1 MKFVGPRYGH
11 VLINGVNYAYVENLG
26 FRWQHLLFPGVGTPA
41 VHFQPAF
48 TGYESSAPSGHL
60 HLMVAMPL
68 GPDDITP
75 SDGGSIE
82 SNAPQDSVGGIA
94 QVESAAG
101 LVAER
106 GSEIWHSLS
115 RDDLDPILTAL
126 GAAHDG
132 QSDTG
137 ARDLSSAFLPQHGDD
152 LPGLGHG
159 LDIGFAFTAPPL
171 PPPVDVI

>member
-115 RDDLDPILTAL
+115 RDDLDPILTAF
-126 GAAHDG
+126 GSGQDG
-132 QSDTG
+132 QSETG
-137 ARDLSSAFLPQHGDD
+137 AGDPSAAFLPPHAGDVAE
-152 LPGLGHG
+152 LGHG
-159 LDIGFAFTAPPL
+159 LDLGFALTPAPL
-171 PPPVDVI
+171 APPVDMI